1 MKFKL
6 LSDEK
11 VIYEEGDWKLTI
23 ATTLGIVF
31 VHKFNYNINMFLCCA
46 YIPSSSNYL
55 KGDISMDELPDD
67 MKEEVLKEVM

>member
-23 ATTLGIVF
+23 ATTLGIIF
-31 VHKFNYNINMFLCCA
+31 VHKFNYSKDMFLCCA

-55 KGDISMDELPDD
+55 RGDISIAELPDN
-67 MKEEVLKEVM
+67 MKDEILKEVM